1 MFEVSDVVVCE
12 GCDAVWRKPQLRPRE
27 VAHCPRCATELARH
41 PGAQRQRILP
51 LTVASLI
58 LFAIA
63 NLFPIVE
70 IELRGLRSQTTLLGA
85 VIALAKE
92 GMSEVALLVLATT
105 LAFPLLQLCI
115 LLYLLVPLART
126 RRPPGFSTLV
136 RAMQSLRPWGMIE
149 VFLLGVL
156 VAIVKLSSM
165 ASVVPGTALWAFVG
179 LTVLLTS
186 VLSFDPR
193 TFWEVAFESANV
205 EAPGA
210 GPTSASGHGA

>member
-1 MFEVSDVVVCE
+1 MREVPDTIACE
-12 GCDAVWRKPQLRPRE
+12 GCDAVYQRAPLQPRD
-27 VAHCPRCATELARH
+27 VARCPRCGSELERH
-41 PGAQRQRILP
+41 AGNQRRRILP

-58 LFAIA
+58 MFAIA

-70 IELRGLRSQTTLLGA
+70 IELQGLRSQTTLAGA
-85 VIALAKE
+85 VMALMAE
-92 GMSEVALLVLATT
+92 GMSVVAMLVLATT
-105 LAFPLLQLCI
+105 LLFPLLQLCI
-115 LLYLLVPLART
+115 LVWLLVPLARE
-126 RRPPGFSTLV
+126 RQAPGFAWLV

-165 ASVVPGTALWAFVG
+165 ATVVAGPALYAFMA

-193 TFWEVAFESANV
+193 GFWELVFQRQE
-205 EAPGA
+205 GA
-210 GPTSASGHGA
+210 